1 MEKTISFFSQ
11 TITKRFQRYKIN
23 SYYNMQMIK
32 TLKILRPEEFRVL
45 KLYSFRDPVTGFP
58 GYVYYLRPKTESY
71 SKTSVDEFDV
81 KFMDWL
87 KAMNL
92 NNVAM
97 AHSEV
102 IFYEGQLEYFMSCF
116 QVYKRKD
123 KMFLTCHGDYTVDE
137 IMAKKEIAAFVIDL
151 NMYWNAR
158 ETDIILSPGG
168 TFTFDKN
175 REKYFMDVFNSI
187 TI

>member
-1 MEKTISFFSQ
+1 MGKTISFFSQ

-97 AHSEV
+97 AHSED

-123 KMFLTCHGDYTVDE
+123 KMFLTCHGDYTVGE
-137 IMAKKEIAAFVIDL
+137 IMAKKEISAFVIDL